1 MNSYTFV
8 NDVEIYKFKV
18 KNSKINLAPLHLGN
32 ISKDFS
38 VDDMR
43 KAGLYEYVYDFP
55 VDYDSIDD
63 DNILDIHEYLTHCT
77 KNHIFFSKYSE
88 MMVFPK
94 NCAGI

>member
-43 KAGLYEYVYDFP
+43 KAG
-55 VDYDSIDD
+55 
-63 DNILDIHEYLTHCT
+63 
-77 KNHIFFSKYSE
+77 
-88 MMVFPK
+88 
-94 NCAGI
+94 